1 MTLANKI
8 TLARIGLIPVFVL
21 LAVYYGEGVREH
33 APDERLRWAAIGVF
47 IVAAGSDG
55 VDGYIARRWNQRS
68 RLGTILDPLADKG
81 LLLAALFTL
90 TFSDW
95 GYRFPLWFPVLLIT
109 RDVVIV
115 AGSFGLHF
123 LNGNV
128 HVRPRWTGKV
138 ATVLL
143 MAAIA
148 WVMLQLHAPTAR
160 WLVIAAGVFT
170 GLSFVSYLRDGM
182 AQLHAGGSGEAH
194 R

>member
-8 TLARIGLIPVFVL
+8 TIARILLIPVFVL
-21 LAVYYGEGVREH
+21 LAVYYGDSVHERQ
-33 APDERLRWAAIGVF
+33 PDERLRWAAIAVF
-47 IVAAGSDG
+47 LVAAGSDG
-55 VDGYIARRWNQRS
+55 IDGYIARRFNQRS

-81 LLLAALFTL
+81 LLLAALLTL

-109 RDVVIV
+109 RDVVVV
-115 AGSFGLHF
+115 AGSLGLHY
-123 LNGNV
+123 LNGVV
-128 HVRPRWTGKV
+128 HVRPRWSGKI

-143 MAAIA
+143 MAAIG
-148 WVMLQLHAPTAR
+148 WVMLQLHPPTAR

-170 GLSFVSYLRDGM
+170 GLSFIGYLRDGM

>member
-8 TLARIGLIPVFVL
+8 TLVRIGLIPVFVL

-55 VDGYIARRWNQRS
+55 IDGYIARRWNQRS

-115 AGSFGLHF
+115 AGSLGLHF

-148 WVMLQLHAPTAR
+148 WVMLQLHPPTAR
-160 WLVIAAGVFT
+160 WLVLAAGVFT
-170 GLSFVSYLRDGM
+170 GLSFLSYLRDGM

>member
-8 TLARIGLIPVFVL
+8 TITRILLIPVFVL
-21 LAVYYGEGVREH
+21 LAVYYGDSVHEH
-33 APDERLRWAAIGVF
+33 QPDERLRWAAIAVF
-47 IVAAGSDG
+47 LVAAGSDG
-55 VDGYIARRWNQRS
+55 IDGYIARRYNQRS

-95 GYRFPLWFPVLLIT
+95 GYRFPLWFPVLLVT
-109 RDVVIV
+109 RDVVVV
-115 AGSFGLHF
+115 AGSLGLHYI
-123 LNGNV
+123 NGHV

-138 ATVLL
+138 ATTLL

-148 WVMLQLHAPTAR
+148 WVMLQLHRPSAG
-160 WLVIAAGVFT
+160 WLVFAAGVFT
-170 GLSFVSYLRDGM
+170 GLSFISYLRDGM
-182 AQLHAGGSGEAH
+182 AQLQAGGSGEAS

>member
-8 TLARIGLIPVFVL
+8 TIARIGLIPVFVL
-21 LAVYYGEGVREH
+21 LAVYYGDGVHEH
-33 APDERLRWAAIGVF
+33 QPDERLRWAAIAVF
-47 IVAAGSDG
+47 LLAAGSDG
-55 VDGYIARRWNQRS
+55 IDGYIARRYNQRS

-95 GYRFPLWFPVLLIT
+95 GYRFPLWFPVLIIT
-109 RDVVIV
+109 RDVVVV
-115 AGSFGLHF
+115 AGSLGLHYM
-123 LNGNV
+123 NGTVN
-128 HVRPRWTGKV
+128 VRPRWTGKI

-148 WVMLQLHAPTAR
+148 WVMLQFDRPSAR
-160 WLVIAAGVFT
+160 WLVIVTGVFT
-170 GLSFVSYLRDGM
+170 GISFVGYLRDGL
-182 AQLHAGGSGEAH
+182 AQLHAGGSGEAQ

>member
-8 TLARIGLIPVFVL
+8 TLVRIGLIPVFVL
-21 LAVYYGEGVREH
+21 LAVYYGASVRDH

-115 AGSFGLHF
+115 AGSLGLHY
-123 LNGNV
+123 LNGDV

-148 WVMLQLHAPTAR
+148 SVMLQLHPPAAR

-170 GLSFVSYLRDGM
+170 ALSFVSYLRDGL

>member
-8 TLARIGLIPVFVL
+8 TIARIGLIPVFVL
-21 LAVYYGEGVREH
+21 LAVYYGDGVREH
-33 APDERLRWAAIGVF
+33 EPDERLRWAAIAVF
-47 IVAAGSDG
+47 LVAAASDG
-55 VDGYIARRWNQRS
+55 LDGYIARRWNQRS
-68 RLGTILDPLADKG
+68 RLGTILDPIADKG
-81 LLLAALFTL
+81 LLLAALLTL

-95 GYRFPLWFPVLLIT
+95 GYRFPLWFPVLLVT

-115 AGSFGLHF
+115 AGSLGLHY
-123 LNGNV
+123 LNGTV

-143 MAAIA
+143 MAAIG
-148 WVMLQLHAPTAR
+148 WVMLQVHRPSAR

-170 GLSFVSYLRDGM
+170 GLSFVGYLRDGL
-182 AQLHAGGSGEAH
+182 AQLHAGGHGEAH